1 MNLVKI
7 DTDKCKECLYC
18 INFCPAK
25 VMELGEKLNSH
36 GYYTAEFKNA
46 ENASRAEFA
55 ATVCPEAAVSVY
67 KDEN

>member
-25 VMELGEKLNSH
+25 VMEIGEKLNSH

-46 ENASRAEFA
+46 EKCVACGIC

>member
-1 MNLVKI
+1 
-7 DTDKCKECLYC
+7 
-18 INFCPAK
+18 
-25 VMELGEKLNSH
+25 MELGEKLNSH

-46 ENASRAEFA
+46 EKCVACGIC